1 LGHSLT
7 IHRIEEN
14 AMTDVSP
21 ATRGTRSA
29 DPVPGMVT
37 GWAGWVTFA
46 GIMMILLGFFQA
58 IEGLVAVFN
67 SDYYL
72 VGASGLVLGL
82 DFTTWGWLHLG
93 IGVIAVGAGFGL
105 LAGNTAARVVAV
117 AFAFLSAVANLAF
130 IAAFPLWSTVVI
142 TIDVIV
148 IYAIIVHGR
157 ELRN

>member
-1 LGHSLT
+1 
-7 IHRIEEN
+7 
-14 AMTDVSP
+14 MTEVSP
-21 ATRGTRSA
+21 DARGTRSA
-29 DPVPGMVT
+29 DQVPRMVT
-37 GWAGWVTFA
+37 GWAGWVSFA
-46 GIMMILLGFFQA
+46 GIMMILLGIFQA
-58 IEGLVAVFN
+58 IEGLVAIFN

-72 VGASGLVLGL
+72 VGTSGLVLSM

-117 AFAFLSAVANLAF
+117 VFAGVSAIANLTF
-130 IAAFPLWSTVVI
+130 IAAFPLWATVII

-148 IYAIIVHGR
+148 IYAVVVHGR